1 MKRLQTILSDQIGET
16 KVILY
21 SIFHARALNRSFSI
35 PFCRHGNLALSG
47 SLLILFACVFSA
59 SSFAADPEKT
69 DPLNVRDYGAV
80 ADGTTDNTAAFQKA
94 LDAAAASKLTEVIVP
109 AGRYSF
115 SGALRFPKEVTLR
128 GTFDYAPSHAGVR
141 DKSDEKP
148 VYGSVLLV
156 RGDAGNDAAPAFI
169 QLQTNSVIQGFCIY
183 YPDQK
188 EDAPEP
194 IKYPYAIAM
203 RGNNPAVIDCELLNP
218 YNGID
223 ATQNQRALIRN
234 VHGQPLHIGIYV
246 NDIYDIGRI
255 ENVHWNP
262 WWSLNTPVY
271 NWQMEH
277 GVGFL
282 FGRTDWHYVLN
293 TFCFGY
299 HIGYHFIETKSGV
312 TNGNFLGIGADNCQ
326 TAVVVEGSA
335 PFGILITNGEFVSF
349 NGPDPTMVRVEKTNT
364 GVVRFS
370 NCAFWGPCNRNA
382 VIDGNGTVGFSDC
395 TFVQW
400 GHRGQEVHAIEALGG
415 SLLIRG
421 CEFREDKP
429 QVWLKEGVQR
439 AVVTDNLI
447 RGAARIKNEARG
459 VVVTEDNAAAP

>member
-1 MKRLQTILSDQIGET
+1 MRVGPLAGLLSAVIVLAGCAHTSERLPVD
-16 KVILY
+16 
-21 SIFHARALNRSFSI
+21 A
-35 PFCRHGNLALSG
+35 
-47 SLLILFACVFSA
+47 
-59 SSFAADPEKT
+59 
-69 DPLNVRDYGAV
+69 LNVRDFGAMP
-80 ADGTTDNTAAFQKA
+80 DGETDNTAAFQKA
-94 LDAAAASKLTEVIVP
+94 LDEAEKRRIGEVKVP
-109 AGRYSF
+109 EGRYSF
-115 SGALRFPKEVTLR
+115 SGSIRIPSEVLLR
-128 GTFDYAPSHAGVR
+128 GTFAYAPSHAGIR
-141 DKSDEKP
+141 DKSGEKP
-148 VYGSVLLV
+148 EYGSVLLV
-156 RGDAGNDAAPAFI
+156 RADAGQEDAPAFI
-169 QLQTNSVIQGFCIY
+169 QLHSNSVVQGFCMY

-194 IKYPYAIAM
+194 VRYPYAIAM

-223 ATQNQRALIRN
+223 ASRNQRALIRN
-234 VHGQPLHIGIYV
+234 VHGQPIHIGVYV

-262 WWSLNTPVY
+262 WWSINTPVY
-271 NWQMEH
+271 RWQMDH
-277 GVGFL
+277 GVAFL

-299 HIGYHFIETKSGV
+299 HIGYHFTETKAGV

-326 TAVVVEGSA
+326 TAVVVENSA

-349 NGPDPTMVRVEKTNT
+349 NGPDPTMVRVADTNK

-382 VIDGNGTVGFSDC
+382 VIGGRGTVGFSDC

-400 GHRGQEVHAIEALGG
+400 GHKGEVVHAIEADGG
-415 SLLIRG
+415 SLLVRG
-421 CEFREDKP
+421 CDFREDKP
-429 QVWLKEGVQR
+429 QVWLKEGVER

-447 RGAARIKNEARG
+447 RGEARVKNESRG
-459 VVVTEDNAAAP
+459 AVVIEDNAAAP

>member
-1 MKRLQTILSDQIGET
+1 VG
-16 KVILY
+16 
-21 SIFHARALNRSFSI
+21 
-35 PFCRHGNLALSG
+35 
-47 SLLILFACVFSA
+47 
-59 SSFAADPEKT
+59 
-69 DPLNVRDYGAV
+69 
-80 ADGTTDNTAAFQKA
+80 DGTTDNTAAFQKA
-94 LDAAAASKLTEVIVP
+94 LEEAASKRLTEVTVP
-109 AGRYSF
+109 VGRYSF
-115 SGALRFPKEVTLR
+115 SGRLTIPKEVALR
-128 GTFDYAPSHAGVR
+128 GTFAYAPSHAGVR
-141 DKSDEKP
+141 DKSAEKP
-148 VYGSVLLV
+148 EYGSVLLV
-156 RGDAGNDAAPAFI
+156 RGDAGNESAPAFI
-169 QLQTNSVIQGFCIY
+169 QLQTNSVVQGLCIY

-188 EDAPEP
+188 EDAAEP
-194 IKYPYAIAM
+194 IAYPYTIAM

-223 ATQNQRALIRN
+223 ACQNQRALIRN

-326 TAVVVEGSA
+326 TALVVENSA
-335 PFGILITNGEFVSF
+335 PYGILITNGEFVSF

-382 VIDGNGTVGFSDC
+382 VVGGSGTVGFSDC
-395 TFVQW
+395 TFVHW
-400 GHRGQEVHAIEALGG
+400 GHKGEKGYSIESDGG
-415 SLLIRG
+415 SLLVRG
-421 CEFREDKP
+421 CDFREDKP
-429 QVWLKEGVQR
+429 QVWLKDGVQR
-439 AVVTDNLI
+439 AVVTDNII
-447 RGAARIKNEARG
+447 RGEQRIKNEARG
-459 VVVTEDNAAAP
+459 VVVVDDNAAAP